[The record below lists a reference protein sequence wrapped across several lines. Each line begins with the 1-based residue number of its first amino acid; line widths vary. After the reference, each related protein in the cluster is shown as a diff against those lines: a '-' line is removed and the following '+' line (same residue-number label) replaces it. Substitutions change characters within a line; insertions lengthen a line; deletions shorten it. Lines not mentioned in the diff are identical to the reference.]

1 MYPYKKILVAVDL
14 SEASE
19 LVITRTKA
27 LAALFSAELSLVH
40 TVEPLPAYGYPGFDD
55 LQTPI
60 ADRAKE
66 GMDKLAKALNVPA
79 ERVYLEF
86 GAVKHE
92 IIKIAEK
99 INADLIVIGSHGRH
113 GLSRLLGSGANA
125 IVHGVHCDVL
135 TVRCQDE

>member
-1 MYPYKKILVAVDL
+1 MYPYKKILLAVDL
-14 SEASE
+14 SESSE
-19 LVITRTKA
+19 LVITRTKD
-27 LAALFSAELSLVH
+27 LVRLFSAELSLVH

-66 GMDKLAKALNVPA
+66 SMDKLAKELKVPS

-99 INADLIVIGSHGRH
+99 INADLIV
-113 GLSRLLGSGANA
+113 
-125 IVHGVHCDVL
+125 
-135 TVRCQDE
+135 